1 MVLSFL
7 LSALLLTAPGWAGDL
22 LVRSQVPIEVSVG
35 TAPLLSTWGAVAMR
49 VPGLSPGSVDLRVQR
64 GERVDLVKVQ
74 IPADGTV
81 ALDVGATSLSTQPVA
96 ELETA
101 PVLELRAARGQRFAL
116 VLDGARVAVLSSHHP
131 VRVEGVG
138 AGPHKVELR
147 SPDLTVVWARADLD
161 LQADDVVVLTAQ
173 EGYAPLVTGRPGA
186 VVLTGP
192 GSAGGG

>member
-1 MVLSFL
+1 MFSSL
-7 LSALLLTAPGWAGDL
+7 LVSALLLCAPGRAGDL
-22 LVRSQVPIEVSVG
+22 LVRAQVATEVSVS
-35 TAPLLSTWGAVAMR
+35 TAPLISTWGPVSLR
-49 VPGLSPGSVDLRVQR
+49 VPGLLPGTVDLRIRR
-64 GERVDLVKVQ
+64 GDRVDMLKVQ
-74 IPADGTV
+74 IPADGTI
-81 ALDVGATSLSTQPVA
+81 ALDIGTSSLSTQPVEQA
-96 ELETA
+96 ETA
-101 PVLELRAARGQRFAL
+101 PVLELRASRGQRFAL
-116 VLDGARVAVLSSHHP
+116 VLDGSRVAVLSSHHP

-161 LQADDVVVLTAQ
+161 LQADDVVVMTAQ